1 MIAER
6 VLLEVGSV
14 GDSLSQPDAGDE
26 QMRKFLLAGAAIALA
41 GSMAHAQNDPGSLRN
56 PAHHQN
62 AAPTTASVDGCDC
75 VTERPRGP
83 VSGQLPASDG
93 HPVFG

>member
-1 MIAER
+1 
-6 VLLEVGSV
+6 
-14 GDSLSQPDAGDE
+14 
-26 QMRKFLLAGAAIALA
+26 MRTFLLTGAAIALA

-75 VTERPRGP
+75 VTERPEVLFP
-83 VSGQLPASDG
+83 VNCRRVTDTRCSADR
-93 HPVFG
+93 F